1 VSGGPSLAAASGS
14 PAHADRRSITAAS
27 RDGLGEAIAGSIG
40 RYPLEVPNLLTAEL
54 LSVGTELTIGETRD
68 TNAGDLGRE
77 LTARGVVVGR
87 ITALP
92 DDLATV
98 QAAFADAMARSDI
111 VISTGGLGP
120 TPDDLTREAVA
131 GALGET
137 PAVDPGLERW
147 LHDLFERRGLPL
159 PAANLKQAWL
169 IPSATSIPNDNGTA
183 PGWWVEH
190 GGGIVVLLPGP
201 PREMRP
207 MWEGWVL
214 PRLTAAG
221 LGQSMAVVTLRTTGI
236 GESLIADR
244 LGPLL
249 DRAANPTV
257 ATYARADSVDI
268 RISALPEP
276 GQDPQDLLAAV
287 EARVIAEIGEHV
299 WARGLTAWPDAA
311 AAALTEA
318 GWRISVV
325 EVGLRGALIALLGEG
340 LADRLAF
347 AETLPERPRSRD
359 GHAATLEHLATRVRK
374 LGESEVG
381 LAVEGRPRRGDTA
394 VSIAIIDPT
403 GRHRERRIVFLG
415 GQQGRSRAAVAA
427 AAVLVK
433 RLRTGAAGAG
443 DTRT

>member
-1 VSGGPSLAAASGS
+1 MASPGGVGTSV
-14 PAHADRRSITAAS
+14 R
-27 RDGLGEAIAGSIG
+27 
-40 RYPLEVPNLLTAEL
+40 RYPLEVANLLTAEL

-68 TNAGDLGRE
+68 TNAGDLARE

-87 ITALP
+87 LTALP

-98 QAAFADAMARSDI
+98 QAAFGDAMARSDI

-137 PAVDPGLERW
+137 PEVDPGLERW
-147 LHDLFERRGLPL
+147 LHELFERRGLPL

-190 GGGIVVLLPGP
+190 GGGRIVVLLPGP

-207 MWEGWVL
+207 MWESWVL
-214 PRLTAAG
+214 PRLMAAG

-276 GQDPQDLLAAV
+276 GQDPQDLLASV
-287 EARVIAEIGEHV
+287 EARVIAEIGEYV
-299 WARGLTAWPDAA
+299 WARGLTAWSHAA
-311 AAALTEA
+311 AAGLVEA
-318 GWRISVV
+318 GWRISIV
-325 EVGLRGALIALLGEG
+325 EVGLRGALIALLGDG
-340 LADRLAF
+340 MDDRLAF
-347 AETLPERPRSRD
+347 AESLAERPRPHD
-359 GHAATLEHLATRVRK
+359 GRAATLEHLATQVRK
-374 LGESEVG
+374 LGGSEVG
-381 LAVEGRPRRGDTA
+381 LAVEARPRRGDTA
-394 VSIAIIDPT
+394 VTIAIVDPG

-415 GQQGRSRAAVAA
+415 GTQGRSRAAVAA

-433 RLRTGAAGAG
+433 RLQTAAVGAG